1 MLAMNNTMG
10 RNKHILDIT
19 KQKTEVQHW
28 KPGRKRQLGN
38 IQLPKE
44 AGERDRKK
52 KWLKSS

>member
-1 MLAMNNTMG
+1 MNNTMG